1 MLNFSSFYQ
10 LKLKNTPFNEC
21 KLLEVDFTAANL
33 TEAFFNACNLEKAV
47 FENSILEKAD
57 FTTSFNLNID
67 PERNRLKKA
76 KFSKENVDGLLSKYD
91 ILIK

>member
-1 MLNFSSFYQ
+1 LIA
-10 LKLKNTPFNEC
+10 
-21 KLLEVDFTAANL
+21 VDYTAANL
-33 TEAFFNACNLEKAV
+33 TEAFFNTCNLEKTV
-47 FENSILEKAD
+47 FENSNLEKAD
-57 FTTSFNLNID
+57 FTTSFNFTID